1 MATTNDLKNGMVLNI
16 DGQLWAVIEFQHV
29 KPGKGP
35 AFVRTKLKNV
45 ESNKTVDKTFNAGTK
60 VETAT
65 VDRRTMQYLY
75 NDGSSYVF
83 MDVSDYEQI
92 EIAPEIVGNAANFL
106 LENQEAVVATNE
118 GRVLFIELP
127 ASVELVVTFTEPGL
141 AGDSRHRP
149 HQAGDPRDRPRDPGP
164 ALHQP
169 GREGQGRHP
178 RLVLHGSRQGLMSA
192 RSKARKRALDVLF
205 ASDVRGESATDGARD
220 ARSPTARVRPTT
232 TPPSLV
238 RGVEEHRGRIDEVLA
253 QYAEGWT
260 LERMPAVDRNVLR
273 LGVWELLY
281 ADDVPDAVA
290 ISEAM
295 ALVSDLS
302 TDESPQFV
310 NGVLGAVQRNK
321 ASLV

>member
-75 NDGSSYVF
+75 NDGTSYVF

-106 LENQEAVVATNE
+106 LENQEAIVATNE

-127 ASVELVVTFTEPGL
+127 GLGRAPGHL
-141 AGDSRHRP
+141 HRARPRRRLGHRP
-149 HQAGDPRDRPRDPGP
+149 HQAGDRRDRSRDPG
-164 ALHQP
+164 AAVHQP

-178 RLVLHGSRQGLMSA
+178 RLVLHGSREGLMSA

-205 ASDVRGESATDGARD
+205 ASDVRGESATTALEPAIADGEG
-220 ARSPTARVRPTT
+220 PTNDYTAV
-232 TPPSLV
+232 LV

-253 QYAEGWT
+253 SYAEGWT
-260 LERMPAVDRNVLR
+260 LAADAGRRPQRAAARR
-273 LGVWELLY
+273 LGAALRRRRARRV
-281 ADDVPDAVA
+281 AV
-290 ISEAM
+290 SEAM
-295 ALVSDLS
+295 ALVHDLS

-321 ASLV
+321 ESLV